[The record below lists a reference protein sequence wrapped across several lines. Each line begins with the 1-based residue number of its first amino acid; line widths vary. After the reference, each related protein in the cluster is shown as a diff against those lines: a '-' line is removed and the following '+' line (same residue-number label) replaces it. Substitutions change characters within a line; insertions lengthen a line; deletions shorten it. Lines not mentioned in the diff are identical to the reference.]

1 MPHEHPALELLGEV
15 GEHELDRGRLVD
27 HRLRDPGEALDHA
40 AERGADADERLPPVV
55 QLAPA
60 DQDRAELGELALV
73 AGLAVRLHVD
83 DEELRRRQRLG
94 EHVAHPHLVARR
106 PDDLQVRLHVRRRVG
121 VQAHGYDAAR

>member
-1 MPHEHPALELLGEV
+1 MRLS
-15 GEHELDRGRLVD
+15 GR
-27 HRLRDPGEALDHA
+27 
-40 AERGADADERLPPVV
+40 ADADERLPAVV

-60 DQDRAELGELALV
+60 DEDRAELGELAVV

-94 EHVAHPHLVARR
+94 EQVAHPHLVARR

-121 VQAHGYDAAR
+121 VQPRGYDAAR